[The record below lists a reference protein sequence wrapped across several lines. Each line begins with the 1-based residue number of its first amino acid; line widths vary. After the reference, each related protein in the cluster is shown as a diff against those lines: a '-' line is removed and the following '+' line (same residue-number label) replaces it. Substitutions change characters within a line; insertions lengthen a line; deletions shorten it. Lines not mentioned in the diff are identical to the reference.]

1 MVYIYIFND
10 ICIYKSMV
18 YVYMSC
24 IVDVVLSEYIGSTW
38 KSADT

>member
-1 MVYIYIFND
+1 MVCIYIYN
-10 ICIYKSMV
+10 SMV